1 MTPILVVVLLWKM
14 FQVLKKKF
22 FLEKKIFVAY
32 LRNLQIGA
40 RKSLK

>member
-22 FLEKKIFVAY
+22 FLEKKNLCSLFAQIF
-32 LRNLQIGA
+32 
-40 RKSLK
+40 KSLK